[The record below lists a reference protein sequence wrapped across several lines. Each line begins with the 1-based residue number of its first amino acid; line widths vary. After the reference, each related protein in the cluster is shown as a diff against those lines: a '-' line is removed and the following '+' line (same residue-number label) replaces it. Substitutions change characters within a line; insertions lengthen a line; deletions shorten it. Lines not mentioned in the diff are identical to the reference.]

1 MVCHINIRTSRLPR
15 CPEHSD
21 GLNEDLQRAILDRAT
36 VERLDLD
43 EQQQA
48 AVRLLSNNVASH
60 LGPGQQSPAG
70 KHVYLWGPP
79 GRGKTWILGA
89 FYDALPTA
97 KKRRVHFHDFF
108 RELHSTAH
116 KATAIAL
123 AQVDEPGA
131 LGSSRGRMDRVA
143 ARTSAIEQAIES
155 MLGDVEVLCFD
166 EFHCNDP
173 GDAMLLARMF
183 KFIMGRRILLITTSN
198 YPPEELLAD
207 EYYHH
212 LILPTI
218 EAIRE
223 QMNVH
228 ELDAKLDYRSLA
240 RDEADRQGFATGT
253 LALAPSESELRTL
266 GITQPEAWESALL
279 KPTSHEIRAL
289 RVADDQVWFD
299 FRDLCEALTSTLD
312 YLELAKDHRHWVIS
326 GVPGSAD
333 MTPFGLRR
341 LANAIDVLYDHGIR
355 LDLLIDGDFADSLS
369 LLPELD
375 AARLESRLNALRPYV
390 PGKEATEP
398 LAEGV
403 NA

>member
-1 MVCHINIRTSRLPR
+1 MPHQYSDVQVSPSSGT
-15 CPEHSD
+15 SD
-21 GLNEDLQRAILDRAT
+21 GLHEDLQRIILERAT
-36 VERLDLD
+36 VERLELD
-43 EQQQA
+43 EQQRVAVQLLGYNA
-48 AVRLLSNNVASH
+48 AFH
-60 LGPGQQSPAG
+60 LGPGHQSPVG

-89 FYDALPTA
+89 FFDALPTSR
-97 KKRRVHFHDFF
+97 KRRVHFHDFF

-116 KATAIAL
+116 KATTLAL
-123 AQVDEPGA
+123 ARVDEPGS
-131 LGSSRGRMDRVA
+131 LGSSRGRMDRVE

-212 LILPTI
+212 LILPTVD
-218 EAIRE
+218 AIRE

-228 ELDAKLDYRSLA
+228 ELDAKLDYRSLD
-240 RDEADRQGFATGT
+240 RNEADRQGFATGT
-253 LALAPSESELRTL
+253 LAVAPSDLELQAL
-266 GITQPEAWESALL
+266 GIGLPDPTESTML

-289 RVADDQVWFD
+289 RVAGDHVWFD
-299 FRDLCEALTSTLD
+299 FRDLCESLTSTLD
-312 YLELAKDHRHWVIS
+312 YIELAKNHSHWVVS
-326 GVPGSAD
+326 GVPGSAE

-355 LDLLIDGDFADSLS
+355 LDLLIDGDFTDSLS
-369 LLPELD
+369 LLPDLD
-375 AARLESRLNALRPYV
+375 ASRLESRLNALRHSV
-390 PGKEATEP
+390 PGKEVNEP

>member
-1 MVCHINIRTSRLPR
+1 MREN
-15 CPEHSD
+15 
-21 GLNEDLQRAILDRAT
+21 LQRIIHERAT

-43 EQQQA
+43 KQQQA
-48 AVRLLSNNVASH
+48 AVRLLSNNVEFH
-60 LGPGQQSPAG
+60 LGPGRLSPAG

-89 FYDALPTA
+89 FYDALPTS

-116 KATAIAL
+116 KATTMAL
-123 AQVDEPGA
+123 AQVDEPGS

-183 KFIMGRRILLITTSN
+183 KFIMGKRILLITTSN

-218 EAIRE
+218 GAIRE

-228 ELDAKLDYRSLA
+228 ELDAKLDYRSID

-253 LALAPSESELRTL
+253 LATAPSESELHSL
-266 GITQPEAWESALL
+266 GL
-279 KPTSHEIRAL
+279 KCRIPRKLHSSNRPVMKSGPCGLPATR
-289 RVADDQVWFD
+289 
-299 FRDLCEALTSTLD
+299 CGLTS
-312 YLELAKDHRHWVIS
+312 AIS
-326 GVPGSAD
+326 
-333 MTPFGLRR
+333 
-341 LANAIDVLYDHGIR
+341 ANR
-355 LDLLIDGDFADSLS
+355 
-369 LLPELD
+369 
-375 AARLESRLNALRPYV
+375 
-390 PGKEATEP
+390 
-398 LAEGV
+398 
-403 NA
+403 

>member
-1 MVCHINIRTSRLPR
+1 MPHQYSDAQASTLSGT
-15 CPEHSD
+15 SD
-21 GLNEDLQRAILDRAT
+21 GLHDDIQRVIHERAT

-43 EQQQA
+43 KQQQA
-48 AVRLLSNNVASH
+48 AVRLLSGNVAMH
-60 LGPGQQSPAG
+60 LGPGHLSPAG

-89 FYDALPTA
+89 FYDALPTSR
-97 KKRRVHFHDFF
+97 KRRVHFHDFF
-108 RELHSTAH
+108 RELHSSAH
-116 KATAIAL
+116 KATEIAL
-123 AQVDEPGA
+123 AQVDEPGS

-218 EAIRE
+218 DAIRE

-228 ELDAKLDYRSLA
+228 ELDARLDYRSIA
-240 RDEADRQGFATGT
+240 KDEADRRGFAKGT
-253 LALAPSESELRTL
+253 LAISPSESELHAL
-266 GITQPEAWESALL
+266 GITVPDATESARL

-289 RVADDQVWFD
+289 RVANGQIWFD
-299 FRDLCEALTSTLD
+299 FRDLCESLTSTLD
-312 YLELAKDHRHWVIS
+312 YLELAKDYGHWIVS
-326 GVPGSAD
+326 GVPGSAE

-355 LDLLIDGDFADSLS
+355 LDLLMDGNFADSLS

-375 AARLESRLNALRPYV
+375 ASRLESRLNALRPFV
-390 PGKEATEP
+390 PGKEAKEP

>member
-1 MVCHINIRTSRLPR
+1 MANHNLDAQVSKQPGSSTGQVSVIDRTIH
-15 CPEHSD
+15 E
-21 GLNEDLQRAILDRAT
+21 RASIDHLELDA
-36 VERLDLD
+36 
-43 EQQQA
+43 QQVA
-48 AVRLLSNNVASH
+48 AIQLLGENASFH
-60 LGPGQQSPAG
+60 LGPGHRSPAG

-89 FYDALPTA
+89 FFDALPTPR
-97 KKRRVHFHDFF
+97 KKRVHFHDFF
-108 RELHSTAH
+108 RELHANAYR
-116 KATAIAL
+116 ATSQAL
-123 AQVDEPGA
+123 AEVDEPGS
-131 LGSSRGRMDRVA
+131 LGSSRGRMDRVQ

-183 KFIMGRRILLITTSN
+183 TYIMGRRILLVTTSN

-218 EAIRE
+218 AAIRAE
-223 QMNVH
+223 MNVH
-228 ELDAKLDYRSLA
+228 ELDASLDYRALD

-253 LALAPSESELRTL
+253 LLLAPSEADVQAL
-266 GITQPEAWESALL
+266 GIRVPDGSESKLL
-279 KPTSHEIRAL
+279 KPTSHGIRAR
-289 RVADDQVWFD
+289 RVAPDHVWFD
-299 FRDLCEALTSTLD
+299 FRDLCESLTSTLD
-312 YLELAKDHRHWVIS
+312 YLELAKEHRHWVVS
-326 GVPGSAD
+326 GIPGSAG

-355 LDLLIDGDFADSLS
+355 LDLMVEGDFSESLS
-369 LLPELD
+369 LLPGLD
-375 AARLESRLNALRPYV
+375 AARLESRLNALRQPA
-390 PGKEATEP
+390 PDDDATEQLP
-398 LAEGV
+398 EGA